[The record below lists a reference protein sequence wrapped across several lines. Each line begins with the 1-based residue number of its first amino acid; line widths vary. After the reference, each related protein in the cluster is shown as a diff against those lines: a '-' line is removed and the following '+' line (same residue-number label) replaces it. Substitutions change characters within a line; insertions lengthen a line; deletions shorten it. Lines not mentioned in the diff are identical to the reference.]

1 MLSSRFLRP
10 QGNEKHGRMY
20 QITEAGYVW
29 LVGKYESSLLWV
41 MRHRKSAVA
50 FSLLILV
57 GTGGLFAIIPK
68 GFIPS
73 QDIGQM
79 FATTE
84 TAQGTSF
91 DDMMAHQRAVAAI
104 IQQDTNVSGFMSAI
118 GGSSTISGAN
128 QGRLFI
134 GLKERSL
141 RLGVDDII
149 KELRPKLATVPGIV
163 VYMQNPRR
171 FDRRSRVEGCISS
184 RAEPDIRRCIR
195 GRSWWTKRASR
206 R

>member
-1 MLSSRFLRP
+1 
-10 QGNEKHGRMY
+10 MY

-91 DDMMAHQRAVAAI
+91 DDMVTHQKQVAAI
-104 IQQDTNVSGFMSAI
+104 IAQDSNIAGFMSAV
-118 GGSSTISGAN
+118 GGSSTISGSN
-128 QGRLFI
+128 QGRVFM
-134 GLKERSL
+134 GLPPRDK
-141 RLGVDDII
+141 RLSVDDII
-149 KELRPKLATVPGIV
+149 KELRPKLAKVPGIV
-163 VYMQNPRR
+163 VYMQNPPAIQIGG
-171 FDRRSRVEGCISS
+171 RVSKSLYQFAMQSS
-184 RAEPDIRRCIR
+184 DLSLIHI
-195 GRSWWTKRASR
+195 
-206 R
+206 